1 VSGKQGSKNLL
12 TGVEC
17 VSHFLQWTKSITER
31 IKFLFSRTRAFFQR
45 RHQLFATLLLTAHNT
60 SLKAAERRTMKKVH
74 HIQHKQTLDAGKP
87 PSSRKDSWKSF
98 KVLFHAFSDLSTEK
112 EHLIESP
119 AFRCNG
125 HDWYLCLYPGGTTDA
140 ENGQVSIFLYHVGS
154 DSAELN
160 FKVSILDKFGRE
172 RRCATCESSFN
183 KDGMGTGMG
192 WDDFICLDTI
202 LGESHQILDSN
213 GTLAVVV
220 SMKAEP
226 AAPFIPNNPFQ
237 NDARHIPGRRNS

>member
-1 VSGKQGSKNLL
+1 MDQINHQKGGSSYSVAHELYFSDRHELL
-12 TGVEC
+12 LP
-17 VSHFLQWTKSITER
+17 SP
-31 IKFLFSRTRAFFQR
+31 
-45 RHQLFATLLLTAHNT
+45 TLLSNT
-60 SLKAAERRTMKKVH
+60 YLKAAERRTMKKVH
-74 HIQHKQTLDAGKP
+74 NIEHNQTLDVGKP

-98 KVLFHAFSDLSTEK
+98 KVLFHAFRDLSTVK

-119 AFRCNG
+119 TFLCNG
-125 HDWYLCLYPGGTTDA
+125 HEWHLCLYPGGTTDA
-140 ENGQVSIFLYHVGS
+140 ENGQVSIFLYHAGS
-154 DSAELN
+154 DNAELN
-160 FKVSILDKFGRE
+160 FKVSILDEFGIE

-226 AAPFIPNNPFQ
+226 AAPFIPNNLFPK
-237 NDARHIPGRRNS
+237 